1 MIKKLRIRFILFN
14 MLVISAVMI
23 LLAIAIFLGSDSS
36 ISLHRL
42 LITTGICLIL
52 VFFVSV
58 LLAKIA
64 LNPIQEAWQRQL
76 DFTAD
81 ASHELRTPLA
91 VMQTNLE
98 IVLDN
103 KEEIVSN
110 QMTWLNNVMY
120 ENKRM
125 VTLVDDL
132 LTLSRAD
139 TNEQMLNIE
148 KFDFPQTIEQTIEPY
163 YSMGEKQ
170 EVEIAFNNKLENE
183 LDFYGDRKR
192 IKQLVIILI
201 DNALKYMNRSGKIT
215 VEVDLKGNLI
225 ELQVK
230 DTGEGI
236 EKDELKKVFDRFYR
250 VDKASSR
257 NKGGSGLGLAIAK
270 WIVEGHKGII
280 EVKSEI
286 GKGTDFKIKLPM
298 NFLYDKR

>member
-14 MLVISAVMI
+14 MLVISAIVI
-23 LLAIAIFLGSDSS
+23 LLSIAIFIGTNSS
-36 ISLHRL
+36 ISVHRL
-42 LITTGICLIL
+42 VITTGICLIL
-52 VFFVSV
+52 VFCVSV
-58 LLAKIA
+58 LLSKFA
-64 LNPIQEAWQRQL
+64 LKSIQEAWQRQL

-103 KEEIVSN
+103 KEETVSS
-110 QMTWLNNVMY
+110 QMIWLDNVMY

-125 VTLVDDL
+125 ATLVGDL

-139 TNEQMLNIE
+139 TNEQMLNLEIFDLAQMIE
-148 KFDFPQTIEQTIEPY
+148 ETLEPY
-163 YSMGEKQ
+163 YPIGQKQ
-170 EVEIAFNNKLENE
+170 EVEIVFNNKLENT
-183 LDFYGDRKR
+183 LDFYGDPKR
-192 IKQLVIILI
+192 IQQLIIILI
-201 DNALKYMNRSGKIT
+201 DNALKYMDRSGKII
-215 VEVDLKGNLI
+215 VEVELKGKQI

-236 EKDELKKVFDRFYR
+236 NKEELKKIFNRFYR

-257 NKGGSGLGLAIAK
+257 KKGGSGLGLAIAK
-270 WIVEGHKGII
+270 WIVEGHKGTI

-286 GKGTDFKIKLPM
+286 DKGTDFKIKLPM
-298 NFLYDKR
+298 IF

>member
-14 MLVISAVMI
+14 MLVISTIVI
-23 LLAIAIFLGSDSS
+23 LLSIAIFIGTNSY
-36 ISLHRL
+36 ISVHRIV
-42 LITTGICLIL
+42 ITVGICLIL
-52 VFFVSV
+52 VFCVSV
-58 LLAKIA
+58 LLSKFA
-64 LNPIQEAWQRQL
+64 LKSIQEAWQRQL

-103 KEEIVSN
+103 KEETVLS
-110 QMTWLNNVMY
+110 QMIWLDNVMY

-125 VTLVDDL
+125 ASLVGDL

-139 TNEQMLNIE
+139 TNEQMLNLETFDIAKIIE
-148 KFDFPQTIEQTIEPY
+148 ETLVPY
-163 YSMGEKQ
+163 YPIGKKQ
-170 EVEIAFNNKLENE
+170 GVEIIFKNKLENI
-183 LDFYGDRKR
+183 LDFYGDPKR
-192 IKQLVIILI
+192 IQQLIIILL
-201 DNALKYMNRSGKIT
+201 DNALKYMNRSGKII
-215 VEVDLKGNLI
+215 VQVQLKAKQI

-236 EKDELKKVFDRFYR
+236 NKEELKKIFNRFYR

-257 NKGGSGLGLAIAK
+257 KRGGSGLGLAIAK
-270 WIVEGHKGII
+270 WIVEGHKGTI

-286 GKGTDFKIKLPM
+286 DKGTDFKIKLPM
-298 NFLYDKR
+298 IY

>member
-1 MIKKLRIRFILFN
+1 MIKKLKMRFILFN

-23 LLAIAIFLGSDSS
+23 LLTIAILLGSNTS
-36 ISLHRL
+36 ISVHRL
-42 LITTGICLIL
+42 LMTIGICLIF
-52 VFFVSV
+52 VFGVSV
-58 LLAKIA
+58 LLAQIA
-64 LNPIQEAWQRQL
+64 IKPIQEAWQRQL

-103 KEEIVSN
+103 TEETVES
-110 QMTWLNNVMY
+110 QMMWLDNVMN

-125 VTLVDDL
+125 ATLVDDL
-132 LTLSRAD
+132 LTLSRSD
-139 TNEQMLNIE
+139 TNEQMLNLE
-148 KFDFPQTIEQTIEPY
+148 TFDLAQTIEETLEPY
-163 YSMGEKQ
+163 YPVGEKQ
-170 EVEIAFNNKLENE
+170 EVEIIFNNNLENT
-183 LDFYGDRKR
+183 LNFYGDSKR
-192 IKQLVIILI
+192 IKQLIIILI

-215 VEVDLKGNLI
+215 VEVELKGKQI

-236 EKDELKKVFDRFYR
+236 DEGELKKVFNRFYR

-257 NKGGSGLGLAIAK
+257 KKGGSGLGLAIAK
-270 WIVEGHKGII
+270 WIVESHKGTI

-286 GKGTDFKIKLPM
+286 DKGTDFKIKLPVI
-298 NFLYDKR
+298 FGLS

>member
-1 MIKKLRIRFILFN
+1 MIRKLKIRFILFN
-14 MLVISAVMI
+14 MLVISSVMI
-23 LLAIAIFLGSDSS
+23 LLSVAIFWGSSTS
-36 ISLHRL
+36 ISVHRL
-42 LITTGICLIL
+42 LITTGICLML
-52 VFFVSV
+52 VFCVSV

-64 LNPIQEAWQRQL
+64 LKPIQEAWQRQL
-76 DFTAD
+76 NFTAD

-103 KEEIVSN
+103 IEETVSN

-125 VTLVDDL
+125 AALVDDL
-132 LTLSRAD
+132 LTLSRVD
-139 TNEQMLNIE
+139 TNEQMLNLKTFDLTQAIE
-148 KFDFPQTIEQTIEPY
+148 EALEPY
-163 YSMGEKQ
+163 YPIGEKQ
-170 EVEIAFNNKLENE
+170 EVEIVFNNKLEKG
-183 LDFYGDRKR
+183 LGFYGDQKR

-201 DNALKYMNRSGKIT
+201 DNALKYMNHSGKIT
-215 VEVDLKGNLI
+215 IEVDIKGNLI

-236 EKDELKKVFDRFYR
+236 EKNELKKIFDRFYR

-286 GKGTDFKIKLPM
+286 DKGTDFKIKLPM
-298 NFLYDKR
+298 NF